1 MPQHDNPTKLELFL
15 RAHTYH
21 SCECGGG
28 SIIHIAQVC
37 FLKCEKC
44 GAPLTRG
51 FTLDEVK
58 VVQDDLICP

>member
-1 MPQHDNPTKLELFL
+1 MQLSETHPTKLELFL
-15 RAHTYH
+15 QAYKTKG
-21 SCECGGG
+21 CCGNPT
-28 SIIHIAQVC
+28 IHIAQIC

-58 VVQDDLICP
+58 VVQDDTICP